1 MAIVNNPHNIQD
13 IDKQY
18 KTWVKLGK
26 FKAIL
31 ISSADTWF
39 LRESTYFAREWL
51 SSTSEN
57 IPNKADQKKQQMLNA
72 IKNDISFLN
81 ALDFTN
87 RDHMRPVFSKTD
99 DKEYYFQ
106 FHFFTV
112 DEISKNAYPNNPDKN
127 LLMNNG
133 LFELRILDGNSQNS
147 NIIYSTKV
155 CCNDNSSGQRNNDMN
170 HEILPEKFIL
180 TFITPDKNVTM
191 IESDRI
197 YPLDGLYFI
206 YGYGLKGEFVN
217 VYTTKE
223 YDSIIPSPTRIRS
236 LYDDGFVDGGEGAFT
251 STDLLRCKNT
261 WDETAYPY
269 YFTDATKQRNG
280 LFIDSRYDNGS
291 RRKWFSE
298 KTGSTFPEQTL
309 RDFTLFKDFKLNTEF
324 TNEISGVFYKN
335 ANENIESIDCD
346 TLRLDNC
353 KKITGLFANLRKL
366 KTIKNFNFNGV
377 NPDNITDLN
386 DLYFNT
392 ALTSID
398 WSEFPS
404 FRNSKNWIKTFNGS
418 DNDWSPNK
426 TVTEIKLQKDFG
438 KNNKNIE
445 VFEATFKNNGSLTT
459 IENLD
464 LNMPK
469 CTSFKELFRFCNN
482 LKTVNLN
489 NIHSEKAVDCNSMF
503 FMCSSLSNETLDMT
517 GIESFSDMSYM
528 FSSAYRVKTVKFKK
542 GALNFTGK
550 QYKNW
555 EYGPLNSVFNEMQSV
570 ENIENLE
577 DLEIPDVISIRELFK
592 TTLKL
597 KSINLPNL
605 NLSTV
610 ENASYAFVRTGARS
624 ISIPKTEKI
633 NNIKTM
639 VCMFNLAESLEQ
651 LDFPPLTREN
661 NKQNTTNLK
670 SMDYLFAGCRKL
682 STPIYIDNLD
692 TSNVT
697 NMLKA
702 FAFDNNTFG
711 YTSSVQYPEIDLR
724 GIENLNTSNVT
735 DMSSLFE
742 NSKFKFKE
750 IDLRRWDVSKVRSL
764 NSVFRFTTFKKINIT
779 GWDVSKVESMRSLFN
794 GVPIESISDIIGFD
808 TLNFST
814 NLESLSFYSFFSS
827 CKNLKTA
834 IFPDNF
840 KNINRELAFVEMF
853 ESCNN
858 LTNIDMRD
866 SKFTIIG
873 LYDFAAACP
882 KLETVNFGNT
892 KIKLKSAEGAFLNC
906 SSLRQIDG
914 IIELDDSLKIVSGGQ
929 YSGTRNT
936 HYRYRDDNEATLE
949 NMFQGCDNLR
959 GLKVKNIPGGN
970 LDVFE
975 DITKLKRNQYTVVS

>member
-18 KTWVKLGK
+18 KTLMKLAK

-57 IPNKADQKKQQMLNA
+57 NPNKTDQKKQQMLNT
-72 IKNDISFLN
+72 IKNDSSFLN

-99 DKEYYFQ
+99 DKDYYFQ

-155 CCNDNSSGQRNNDMN
+155 CCNDNSSGQRNNDMD

-180 TFITPDKNVTM
+180 AFITPDKNVTM

-223 YDSIIPSPTRIRS
+223 NDAIIPSPTRIRS

-261 WDETAYPY
+261 WDDTAYPY

-346 TLRLDNC
+346 TLRFDNC
-353 KKITGLFANLRKL
+353 KKVTELFAGLTKL
-366 KTIKNFNFNGV
+366 KTIKNFKFNGV
-377 NPDNITDLN
+377 KPDNILELN
-386 DLYFNT
+386 TLYSNT
-392 ALTSID
+392 LLTSID

-404 FRNSKNWIKTFNGS
+404 FRNSKKWIGTFNGS
-418 DNDWSPNK
+418 NNDWVPNN

-438 KNNKNIE
+438 RNNKNIE
-445 VFEATFKNNGSLTT
+445 SFKAVFKNNGKLTT

-469 CTSFKELFRFCNN
+469 CTSFKELFRFCTN

-489 NIHSEKAVDCNSMF
+489 NIHSEKPVDCNSMF
-503 FMCSSLSNETLDMT
+503 FNCSSLANETLDIT
-517 GIESFSDMSYM
+517 GIENFYDISYM
-528 FSSAYRVKTVKFKK
+528 FSSARNVKTVKFKK

-555 EYGPLNSVFNEMQSV
+555 EFGPLNSVFSEMQSV
-570 ENIENLE
+570 ETIENLE
-577 DLEIPDVISIRELFK
+577 DLELPGIISIRELFK
-592 TTLKL
+592 NTRKL

-605 NLSTV
+605 NLNAV
-610 ENASYAFVRTGARS
+610 ENTSYTFYNSGAKS
-624 ISIPKTEKI
+624 ISIPNTEKI

-639 VCMFNLAESLEQ
+639 GFMFNGSWYLKQ
-651 LDFPPLTREN
+651 LDFPPLTRKN
-661 NKQNTTNLK
+661 NKQNTTNLTNIA
-670 SMDYLFAGCRKL
+670 YLFNDCG
-682 STPIYIDNLD
+682 SISVPIYIDNLD
-692 TSNVT
+692 TSNVV
-697 NMLKA
+697 NMEAA
-702 FAFDNNTFG
+702 FSFSDPIFNDKLN
-711 YTSSVQYPEIDLR
+711 EKDLR
-724 GIENLNTSNVT
+724 GIENLNTRNVT
-735 DMSSLFE
+735 NMNYLFR
-742 NSKFKFKE
+742 NTLFKNKE
-750 IDLRRWDVSKVRSL
+750 LDLSRWDVSKV
-764 NSVFRFTTFKKINIT
+764 TTLFSAFSFVNLKKINIT
-779 GWDVSKVESMRSLFN
+779 GWNVSKAQSMGFLFC
-794 GVPIESISDIIGFD
+794 GTPIKSISDVIGFD
-808 TLNFST
+808 SLNFST
-814 NLESLSFYSFFSS
+814 DLEILAFRGIFNSCRNLI
-827 CKNLKTA
+827 TA
-834 IFPDNF
+834 TLPDNF
-840 KNINRELAFVEMF
+840 KNINKELSFSEMF
-853 ESCNN
+853 QGCDN

-873 LYDFAAACP
+873 LKGFAMSCHN
-882 KLETVNFGNT
+882 LETVNFGNT
-892 KIKLKSAEGAFLNC
+892 KIKLQSGADAFSRC

-914 IIELDDSLKIVSGGQ
+914 IIELDDSFKIVSGGL
-929 YSGTRNT
+929 YSNSNT
-936 HYRYRDDNEATLE
+936 HYRYKDGIEPTLE
-949 NMFQGCDNLR
+949 NMFLGCDNLR

-975 DITKLKRNQYTVVS
+975 DITKLKRNQYIVVS